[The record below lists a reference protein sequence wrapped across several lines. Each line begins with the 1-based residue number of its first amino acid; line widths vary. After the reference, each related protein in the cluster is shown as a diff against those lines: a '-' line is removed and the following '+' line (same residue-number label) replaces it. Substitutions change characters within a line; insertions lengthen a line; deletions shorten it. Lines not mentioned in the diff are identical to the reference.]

1 MNIFNLIPAV
11 ALRPFIDRFWG
22 WESAPPETVQLPTL
36 LPGTGAELYFHFGAP
51 FRIHANG
58 GHPLVVSPGHLFC
71 LRGTTVNLSP
81 ASDIGFIAVRFRI
94 GMLQRFTGIPAKE
107 LADRPLSVEDIWGAP
122 GAALMRRLS
131 YALDRQQRIVLITAF
146 LLERLG
152 PSTDLLV
159 EQATTELYRRRSA
172 ISIEALADA
181 LGLGRRQ
188 LERRWKRF
196 SGQSPNEIKGLNRF
210 QQTVRGLMLDPSADA
225 TDRALAC
232 GYYDQ
237 AHFIHDF
244 QRRVGLAPH
253 KYLRVARTK
262 THFYN
267 TPLPRDDTLGTLK
280 P

>member
-1 MNIFNLIPAV
+1 MLPMNIFNLIPAV

-22 WESAPPETVQLPTL
+22 WESASPDMVQLPTL

-51 FRIHANG
+51 FRVAAG
-58 GHPLVVSPGHLFC
+58 GDAPRILSPGHLFC
-71 LRGTTVNLSP
+71 LRSTTVKLSP
-81 ASDIGFIAVRFRI
+81 ASDIGFVAVRFRI
-94 GMLQRFTGIPAKE
+94 GMLQRFTGIPAQE
-107 LADRPLSVEDIWGAP
+107 LADCQLSVEDIWGAA
-122 GAALMRRLS
+122 GAALLRRLS
-131 YALDRQQRIVLITAF
+131 YAADRQQRIALITAF
-146 LLERLG
+146 LLDRLG

-172 ISIEALADA
+172 VSIAALADA

-196 SGQSPNEIKGLNRF
+196 SGQSPNEIKCLNRF
-210 QQTVRGLMLDPSADA
+210 QQTVRGLMLDPAADA
-225 TDRALAC
+225 TDLALAC

-253 KYLRVARTK
+253 QYLRVARTK

-267 TPLPRDDTLGTLK
+267 TPLRGGDTLGA
-280 P
+280 